1 MARQLSWKRAYLKG
15 LACVEEDGFIVQ
27 DAASAHEVCHRGVN
41 MSLVRLRRI
50 LRRANRRVREAR
62 MLARSLRFRY
72 QPVAAHLIPIRRCNL
87 SCTYC
92 NEYDDRSAPVPTAD
106 VLRRIDRLADLGT
119 GVVTL
124 SGGEPLLHPDLDAII
139 NHIRRRGAI
148 ATLITNGYLLTRD
161 RIERLNRAGL
171 DHLQISIDNVMP
183 DEVSKKSL
191 KVLDQKLSGLANAA
205 EFDVTVNAVVGSG
218 VRNPADALTI
228 ATRAR
233 ELGFSTTAGI
243 IHDGS
248 GRLVALDEE
257 QRTVLEQVVSLG
269 KSWFDFANYNRFQK
283 NLAAGQPNDWQ
294 CHAGARYLYVCEDG
308 LVHWCSQQRGHP
320 GIPLAQYSFDHLRT
334 EYHRVKSCAPMCTV
348 GCVHRVAQVDE
359 LREDPQG
366 TLAQWF
372 AAPVRGQP
380 PRLPLPVKILKW
392 AFVTSPGR
400 GLFRKAAAG
409 MSGGPR
415 RS

>member
-1 MARQLSWKRAYLKG
+1 
-15 LACVEEDGFIVQ
+15 
-27 DAASAHEVCHRGVN
+27 
-41 MSLVRLRRI
+41 
-50 LRRANRRVREAR
+50 

-106 VLRRIDRLADLGT
+106 VLLRIDRLADLGT

-139 NHIRRRGAI
+139 THIRKRGAI

-183 DEVSKKSL
+183 DEISKKSL
-191 KVLDQKLSGLANAA
+191 KVLDQKLSSLATAA

-228 ATRAR
+228 AKRAR
-233 ELGFSTTAGI
+233 SLGFSTTAGI

-269 KSWFDFANYNRFQK
+269 KSWLDFANYNRFQK

-294 CHAGARYLYVCEDG
+294 CHAGARYLYICEDG

-320 GIPLAQYSFDHLRT
+320 GIPLSEYSLDDLRT

-348 GCVHRVAQVDE
+348 GCVHRVAQVDD

>member
-1 MARQLSWKRAYLKG
+1 MAAELDPGTTSAYDRDIEAAEDTSMT
-15 LACVEEDGFIVQ
+15 LA
-27 DAASAHEVCHRGVN
+27 
-41 MSLVRLRRI
+41 RLRRI

-92 NEYDDRSAPVPTAD
+92 NEYDDRSAPVPTPD

-139 NHIRRRGAI
+139 THIRRRGAI

-191 KVLDQKLSGLANAA
+191 KVLDQKLSSLATAA

-228 ATRAR
+228 AQRAR
-233 ELGFSTTAGI
+233 SLGFSTTAGI

-269 KSWFDFANYNRFQK
+269 KSLFDFANYNRFQK
-283 NLAAGQPNDWQ
+283 NLAEGQPNDWQ
-294 CHAGARYLYVCEDG
+294 CRAGARYLYVCEDG

-320 GIPLAQYSFDHLRT
+320 GIPLAQYSLDDLRT

-380 PRLPLPVKILKW
+380 PRLPLPIKILKW

-409 MSGGPR
+409 MSGGSR

>member
-1 MARQLSWKRAYLKG
+1 
-15 LACVEEDGFIVQ
+15 
-27 DAASAHEVCHRGVN
+27 

-171 DHLQISIDNVMP
+171 DHLQISIDNVHP

-191 KVLDQKLSGLANAA
+191 KVLDQKLSGLADAA

-228 ATRAR
+228 ARRAR

-248 GRLVALDEE
+248 GRLVGLDEE

-269 KSWFDFANYNRFQK
+269 KSWLDFANYNRFQK
-283 NLAAGQPNDWQ
+283 NLAEGQPNDWQ

-320 GIPLAQYSFDHLRT
+320 GIPLAQYSLDDLRT